1 MGKKALS
8 SRNNWQTQSGPGG
21 LAGTAE
27 KIYILCSKEHLKEPF
42 MKQPIIPTISNIYM
56 KMSSYHR
63 KHLLKFTVLMRLQWK
78 PSENADGEYPQTFQ
92 SQIPVQ
98 EKSYLVK

>member
-1 MGKKALS
+1 MVLILLWKNYSKDYRRRAWGKKALS

-42 MKQPIIPTISNIYM
+42 MK
-56 KMSSYHR
+56 
-63 KHLLKFTVLMRLQWK
+63 
-78 PSENADGEYPQTFQ
+78 
-92 SQIPVQ
+92 
-98 EKSYLVK
+98 

>member
-42 MKQPIIPTISNIYM
+42 MK
-56 KMSSYHR
+56 
-63 KHLLKFTVLMRLQWK
+63 
-78 PSENADGEYPQTFQ
+78 
-92 SQIPVQ
+92 
-98 EKSYLVK
+98 